1 MMASVTSEVPGALRV
16 EAVFYQKQDLAGL
29 IWESEDRWDHPLLA
43 YETKRDFR
51 HTQLR
56 FRWRSGGVKPLDALH
71 GLTLTIAGRAAAGS
85 PRARHLRLGNYA
97 VGTPEDDVVTLD
109 FAALN
114 GAILLPGQAPPEGAG
129 AN

>member
-51 HTQLR
+51 HTQLS
-56 FRWRSGGVKPLDALH
+56 FRWRSGGVKQLEALH
-71 GLTLTIAGRAAAGS
+71 GLTLTIEGRDAAGS
-85 PRARHLRLGNYA
+85 PRAWHVRLWHSAAGP
-97 VGTPEDDVVTLD
+97 PEATVVTLD
-109 FAALN
+109 FDARN
-114 GAILLPGQAPPEGAG
+114 GGLLLPGAATP
-129 AN
+129 